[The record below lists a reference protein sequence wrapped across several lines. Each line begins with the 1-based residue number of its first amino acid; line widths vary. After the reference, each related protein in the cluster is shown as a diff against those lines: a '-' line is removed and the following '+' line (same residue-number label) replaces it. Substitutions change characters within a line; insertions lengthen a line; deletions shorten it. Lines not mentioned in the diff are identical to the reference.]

1 MNKTNKVLFSILTLL
16 FLFPFSFSLSF
27 GELTEES
34 QQCLTCHSD
43 KNLSKQLANKEVLSL
58 YVNIEDLAN
67 SAHNFLNCSDCHT
80 DISMQ
85 NHPREKTIQSR
96 KEYAAEASRQ
106 CILCHTKEKLQENRI
121 HGTFLQKVKTVA
133 CVECHGAHD
142 MKNISQWKNRISSS
156 YYCLA
161 CHKNQFSKT
170 LRSGETLSLS
180 INEKAFNKAVHGTLT
195 CTVCHRNFSKTD
207 HPSLNYRN
215 TKEYAVKN
223 SKPCVMCHAEKDLRK
238 NPVHSSLMDKASCVE
253 CHGSHYIQAI
263 ATQKQT
269 TKETQY
275 CLSCH
280 KRRLSM
286 RMKNGEILSVYV
298 DETELQNSAHA
309 GVDCTGCHSEFSKQ
323 DHPVR
328 AFASIAEYS
337 LKASA
342 SCRNCHAE
350 AYTKYE
356 ESVHSAAL
364 AAGNMDAPTCSGC
377 HGSHT
382 VKNTQADTYIGLTS
396 CNKCHSD
403 MNASYEASI
412 HYEARRKG
420 NPEAPLCSSCH
431 NAHDVESTRMTTKIK
446 EGCITC
452 HKDAA
457 QIHSSWLKNPP
468 ITLSSFAKAHFEG
481 VSCTACHSPGA
492 ERVILLSLFSRKTGK
507 PVPEE
512 EVAEFLDTDASQ
524 LEEKFDLNQDGVI
537 DGKELWNIF
546 AVLFKKDKTV
556 TFAGKMDVSNSV
568 EAHQIGAK
576 SEAVRDCD
584 KCHHPDAE
592 FFQNIYIAMGK
603 TGGGSTLMDAKK
615 DTLNSIYSII
625 PVRTFYALGSMSIQ
639 LFDILFVV
647 ALLGGI
653 AVPVAHI
660 TFRIITYPLRS
671 MRRMGKGGKKQ

>member
-16 FLFPFSFSLSF
+16 FIFPFSFSSSS
-27 GELTEES
+27 GALTEES

-43 KNLSKQLANKEVLSL
+43 KNLTKKLANKEVLSL
-58 YVNIEDLAN
+58 YVNSEDLSN
-67 SAHNFLNCSDCHT
+67 SAHGLLNCADCHT

-85 NHPREKTIQSR
+85 NHPTEKKIQSR
-96 KEYAAEASRQ
+96 KEYAAEASKK
-106 CILCHTKEKLQENRI
+106 CILCHTKEQMKGNPLHE
-121 HGTFLQKVKTVA
+121 TVLKKTKTIA

-142 MKNISQWKNRISSS
+142 MKNISQWKNKISSS
-156 YYCLA
+156 SYCLT

-170 LRSGETLSLS
+170 LKSGETLSLS
-180 INEKAFNKAVHGTLT
+180 INEKAFNRGVHGTLT

-207 HPSLNYRN
+207 HPILNYN
-215 TKEYAVKN
+215 TAKEYAVKN

-253 CHGSHYIQAI
+253 CHGSHYIKGI

-280 KRRLSM
+280 QRRLSM
-286 RMKNGEILSVYV
+286 RMKNGERLSVYV
-298 DETELQNSAHA
+298 DKAELQNSAHA

-323 DHPVR
+323 AHPVR
-328 AFASIAEYS
+328 SFASIAEYS

-342 SCRNCHAE
+342 SCKNCHAD

-356 ESVHSAAL
+356 ESVHSSAL
-364 AAGNMDAPTCSGC
+364 AAGNMKAPTCSGC
-377 HGSHT
+377 HGSHN
-382 VKNTQADTYIGLTS
+382 VMSTQLDTYIGLTS
-396 CNKCHSD
+396 CNKCHGD

-412 HYEARRKG
+412 HYEARKQG

-431 NAHDVESTRMTTKIK
+431 NAHDVESTKMTTKIK

-452 HKDAA
+452 HKDTAK
-457 QIHSSWLKNPP
+457 IHSSWLKNPP

-492 ERVILLSLFSRKTGK
+492 KRVILLSLFSRKTGK
-507 PVPEE
+507 PIPEE
-512 EVAEFLDTDASQ
+512 EVAEILDTDVSQ
-524 LEEKFDLNQDGVI
+524 LKGKFDLDQDGMI
-537 DGKELWNIF
+537 DGKELWSIF
-546 AVLFKKDKTV
+546 AALFKKDMST
-556 TFAGKMDVSNSV
+556 TFVGKMDVSNSV

-576 SEAVRDCD
+576 SEAVSDCE
-584 KCHHPDAE
+584 KCHHPNAE
-592 FFQNIYIAMGK
+592 FFQNVYVAMSK
-603 TGGGSTLMDAKK
+603 TGGGSTLMDAKR
-615 DTLNSIYSII
+615 DSLNSIYSII
-625 PVRTFYALGSMSIQ
+625 PVRTFYALGSMGIQ

-653 AVPVAHI
+653 AVPIGHI
-660 TFRIITYPLRS
+660 TLRIITYPLRS
-671 MRRMGKGGKKQ
+671 MRRMGKGGKK